1 MNFVDAPEFDG
12 ELPEILEVYAP
23 LEDDDLI
30 DFVRKF
36 SHNEQPQA
44 PARSGGSNRRAGS
57 FGD

>member
-1 MNFVDAPEFDG
+1 MDAPEFDG